1 MFKNKVM
8 LDKHQDDLRVAI
20 RSGDYEQV
28 EALLNLILP
37 HYTLEGQ
44 EIIRKGVA
52 QAMAGQPLVVEEPD
66 ASSALSTQSLSQDSS
81 QDDDKDKAD
90 LTGVDWGS
98 ITGATL
104 GGVAAI
110 INAANGTTP
119 NNSTINTTN
128 NNSKEEEKETPIA
141 LYIGGGISLILLL
154 FMFLLLMNKKAK

>member
-1 MFKNKVM
+1 M
-8 LDKHQDDLRVAI
+8 LDKHQNDLRVAI

-52 QAMAGQPLVVEEPD
+52 QAMAGAPLVVEEPD

-81 QDDDKDKAD
+81 QNDDDKDKAD

-119 NNSTINTTN
+119 DNSTINTTN

-141 LYIGGGISLILLL
+141 LYIGGGVGLILLV
-154 FMFLLLMNKKAK
+154 FIFLLLMNKKAK